1 MADMYLVYEIESD
14 VDLEPDTKKPYTV
27 FSAEP
32 LGAYV
37 AEDET
42 GACRQAARRYS
53 RGGTLGAVKI
63 ELRKV
68 AFDAN
73 PYGSRAMRE
82 LVEGPVKRYEEDRK
96 K

>member
-1 MADMYLVYEIESD
+1 MADMFLVYEIESD

-63 ELRKV
+63 KLRKV
-68 AFDAN
+68 AFDAQS
-73 PYGSRAMRE
+73 YGAGDMKK
-82 LVEGPVKRYEEDRK
+82 LVEGPVKRYKKARK
-96 K
+96 G

>member
-37 AEDET
+37 AKNET
-42 GACRQAARRYS
+42 RACRQAARRYS

-68 AFDAN
+68 AFDAQS
-73 PYGSRAMRE
+73 YGAGAMKE
-82 LVEGPVKRYEEDRK
+82 LVQGPVKRYKKARK
-96 K
+96 G